1 MLCALYILN
10 SKLFS
15 SIKVKDRLKNI
26 RKMSDLSDLSGNNK
40 NKKNT
45 TSIFS
50 FISVS
55 NKFKANLLSSGI
67 KLKAEEY
74 IVFWVVVTILPMLL
88 FTIIRG
94 FSVIS
99 ILVGLLFFSI
109 PPVWMQISRRKR
121 IAKFNNQLNDALL
134 IIGNSLRSG
143 FTFRHSLSRVAEDL
157 PDPISEEL
165 RRVIRE
171 VNYGASI
178 NDSLGQLA
186 KKMESKELEIINSAV
201 IIQQRSGGNLAEII
215 DKVSETI
222 SERIKMKNKIKALT
236 AQGRMSGIVI
246 GAIPVFLAFMLYL
259 INPGYMLTF
268 FDSTAGIIILIFS
281 FIWEVIGFIII
292 NKMVDVKY

>member
-1 MLCALYILN
+1 
-10 SKLFS
+10 
-15 SIKVKDRLKNI
+15 
-26 RKMSDLSDLSGNNK
+26 
-40 NKKNT
+40 
-45 TSIFS
+45 
-50 FISVS
+50 
-55 NKFKANLLSSGI
+55 
-67 KLKAEEY
+67 
-74 IVFWVVVTILPMLL
+74 
-88 FTIIRG
+88 
-94 FSVIS
+94 
-99 ILVGLLFFSI
+99 
-109 PPVWMQISRRKR
+109 MQISRRKR